1 MQREDLY
8 QELEAVLDQ
17 LGIQIR
23 EESFHDFHMPANS
36 GLCTIKG
43 QPVFLMDK
51 SISLSQKTKIL
62 GKYLSNLNLD
72 HIYLKPAVRGYLE
85 GLQIE
90 ETSLGRKEKNLLR

>member
-1 MQREDLY
+1 MQRENLY
-8 QELEAVLDQ
+8 QELEAVLEQ

-43 QPVFLMDK
+43 RPVFLMDK

-62 GKYLSNLNLD
+62 GRYLSNLDLD
-72 HIYLKPAVRGYLE
+72 HIYLKPAVREYLE
-85 GLQIE
+85 RLQSE
-90 ETSLGRKEKNLLR
+90 ETGLAREEKDSLS

>member
-8 QELEAVLDQ
+8 QELEAALEQ

-23 EESFHDFHMPANS
+23 QESFHDFDVPATS

-51 SISLSQKTKIL
+51 SISLNQKTKIV

-72 HIYLKPAVRGYLE
+72 HIYLKPAVRDYLE
-85 GLQIE
+85 GLRSE
-90 ETSLGRKEKNLLR
+90 ETSLERKEKDSLS

>member
-8 QELEAVLDQ
+8 QELEAALEQ

-23 EESFHDFHMPANS
+23 QESFHDFVIPATS

-51 SISLSQKTKIL
+51 SISLNQKIRIL

-72 HIYLKPAVRGYLE
+72 HIYLKPAVREYLE
-85 GLQIE
+85 RLQSE
-90 ETSLGRKEKNLLR
+90 ETRLERKKKSSLP